1 MWAVGPVTLAAP
13 DQVAPEEVAPD
24 QVAPDEAAPDQV
36 APDEAAPDQVA
47 PDEVAADEV
56 APQAPAPQPGKSWP
70 EKQFCREAAV
80 AIVKCSSEYVLL
92 RHLQA
97 QWHLRPGHPRTP
109 DPTDQD
115 IPKRRW
121 EATMQQ
127 WCRDIRSFLSF
138 LQDHDQEHDQDL
150 MDLRRP

>member
-24 QVAPDEAAPDQV
+24 QVAPDE
-36 APDEAAPDQVA
+36 
-47 PDEVAADEV
+47 VAADEV
-56 APQAPAPQPGKSWP
+56 APQAPAPQPEKSWP

-97 QWHLRPGHPRTP
+97 QWHLRPGGPGHPRTP

-121 EATMQQ
+121 EKTIAQ
-127 WCRDIRSFLSF
+127 WRRDIRSVLSF